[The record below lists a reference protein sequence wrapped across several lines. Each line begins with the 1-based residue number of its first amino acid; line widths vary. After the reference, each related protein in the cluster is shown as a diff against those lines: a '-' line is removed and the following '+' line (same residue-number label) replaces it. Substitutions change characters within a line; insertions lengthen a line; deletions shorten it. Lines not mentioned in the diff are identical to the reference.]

1 MDFLRECVG
10 EEGVGGGGPGV
21 SDARARGV
29 EGREVV
35 LVESSSSENEA

>member
-1 MDFLRECVG
+1 MG

-21 SDARARGV
+21 SEDWVKGV

-35 LVESSSSENEA
+35 LVESSSSEDEA